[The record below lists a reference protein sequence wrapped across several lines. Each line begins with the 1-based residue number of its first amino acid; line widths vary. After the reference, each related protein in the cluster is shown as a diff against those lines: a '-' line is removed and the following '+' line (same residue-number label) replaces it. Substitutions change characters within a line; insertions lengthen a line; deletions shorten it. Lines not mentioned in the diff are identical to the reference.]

1 MIDANL
7 IGFLADKLK
16 IEQQDLIE
24 KDIILQ
30 RIVFML
36 SQHKDFTEDFVFKG
50 GTCLIKCYLGYY
62 RFSED
67 LDFSFVKQEE
77 WKGKSDKSIRKM
89 LSLRIS
95 ILMGIFSKMA
105 LDAGMDF
112 KQDKNNK
119 RYVEFGGSNKFVTF
133 KLWYDSTALRVPAF
147 VKIQIN
153 FVEKFLH
160 PFKRLMVH
168 SVAKH
173 VFSKE
178 MEFLFPEYA
187 FLNSRT
193 ELLCYDLQEI
203 LAEKVRAILT
213 RRGMKWRDFI
223 DVYMILR
230 EHRYPWKNTRKEAID
245 KSCFMLRYE
254 KYLQNM
260 KSKERELRELRFGEG
275 SLLLVAIGDDF
286 KEFIEGLKVHL
297 KDILEDISKQP

>member
-1 MIDANL
+1 
-7 IGFLADKLK
+7 
-16 IEQQDLIE
+16 
-24 KDIILQ
+24 
-30 RIVFML
+30 
-36 SQHKDFTEDFVFKG
+36 
-50 GTCLIKCYLGYY
+50 
-62 RFSED
+62 
-67 LDFSFVKQEE
+67 
-77 WKGKSDKSIRKM
+77 M

-160 PFKRLMVH
+160 PFRRLMVH

-245 KSCFMLRYE
+245 KISFMLRYE

-297 KDILEDISKQP
+297 KDILEDISKHP